1 MKYILFSICI
11 CTLAQ
16 FSFAQSISEI
26 KADRQTYIWG
36 EGEGMTIARAD
47 QQALASLISQIST
60 QVEGN
65 FTMLKEENQ
74 DNYIEKYQ
82 EVIKSYSNATLH
94 NTERIIVSNEP
105 DAKVF
110 RYIKRSDVHK
120 VFQQRKAKIKE
131 FVAFAEKAE
140 ENRQIADALR
150 YYYWALNLLKS
161 HPDGNSITFTYN
173 NGMESLLATSI
184 PIKINDLF
192 TNLSFSVEE
201 KIDRETFQCFRIG
214 VYYKNNPVVN
224 LDYAYFDGRDFSNL
238 ISAKDGIGMIELT
251 QLGAQSE
258 SIKLKVEYI
267 FENEARIDRELET
280 VMKQMN
286 PMPFR
291 KSYYD
296 LKLTETNEPKKK
308 ERVEQKL
315 KDYGISQLDKEERF
329 RSTIRSVLGGIENN
343 NFTSIQNQFTPEAYQ
358 TFQTLIQYGNAKII
372 RANDFKFLKF
382 NDKVICRSITMSFS
396 FKYNKQFVEDVVF
409 YLNEEGKIENMAFA
423 LSQVALDDIMRKK
436 VWNEKDRLV
445 LVSFLEHYKTA
456 YALKRLDYIESIFA
470 DDALII
476 TGAVVQVKSMVE
488 NQYKNNKII
497 RYNRQSKAQYIKN
510 LRYSFQ
516 SKEYINLKFEES
528 EIRKAG
534 KGGDIYGVQIKQNY
548 YSSNYGDTGYLFL
561 MVDLNNPDLPI
572 IHVRTW
578 QPEKNED
585 GSIYGLS
592 DF

>member
-1 MKYILFSICI
+1 M
-11 CTLAQ
+11 
-16 FSFAQSISEI
+16 
-26 KADRQTYIWG
+26 
-36 EGEGMTIARAD
+36 
-47 QQALASLISQIST
+47 
-60 QVEGN
+60 
-65 FTMLKEENQ
+65 
-74 DNYIEKYQ
+74 
-82 EVIKSYSNATLH
+82 
-94 NTERIIVSNEP
+94 
-105 DAKVF
+105 
-110 RYIKRSDVHK
+110 
-120 VFQQRKAKIKE
+120 
-131 FVAFAEKAE
+131 
-140 ENRQIADALR
+140 
-150 YYYWALNLLKS
+150 
-161 HPDGNSITFTYN
+161 
-173 NGMESLLATSI
+173 
-184 PIKINDLF
+184 
-192 TNLSFSVEE
+192 
-201 KIDRETFQCFRIG
+201 
-214 VYYKNNPVVN
+214 
-224 LDYAYFDGRDFSNL
+224 
-238 ISAKDGIGMIELT
+238 
-251 QLGAQSE
+251 
-258 SIKLKVEYI
+258 
-267 FENEARIDRELET
+267 
-280 VMKQMN
+280 
-286 PMPFR
+286 
-291 KSYYD
+291 
-296 LKLTETNEPKKK
+296 
-308 ERVEQKL
+308 
-315 KDYGISQLDKEERF
+315 
-329 RSTIRSVLGGIENN
+329 
-343 NFTSIQNQFTPEAYQ
+343 
-358 TFQTLIQYGNAKII
+358 
-372 RANDFKFLKF
+372 
-382 NDKVICRSITMSFS
+382 
-396 FKYNKQFVEDVVF
+396 EDVVF